1 MVSLEQIGR
10 VHQLHKLIVCEK
22 TDPLC
27 ELANRFHISKRQL
40 YNVLDEFRYLGTE
53 IAYGRVRQTFYYS
66 NNFDIEISFKV
77 SLLNSCEQKN
87 VSCGERLFS
96 AILFT
101 EAGYIC

>member
-27 ELANRFHISKRQL
+27 ELANRFHVSKRQL
-40 YNVLDEFRYLGTE
+40 YNVLGEFRDLGAE
-53 IAYGRVRQTFYYS
+53 IAYSRVRQTFYYS

-77 SLLNSCEQKN
+77 SHLNSSAQKN
-87 VSCGERLFS
+87 VSGGEKLFS
-96 AILFT
+96 AILFH
-101 EAGYIC
+101 